1 MTNLYRIIVRQT
13 EFLEY
18 SVEADSLDEARLCM
32 ASNDQQVEKSF
43 NEDWEIVSIEK
54 KSILS
59 EE

>member
-43 NEDWEIVSIEK
+43 NEDWEIVEIKEI
-54 KSILS
+54 KS
-59 EE
+59 